1 MFVFVPI
8 SDENPTPKK
17 PVLTWTLIAMNFL
30 VFLYQLS
37 LSGGANQALVNEF
50 GVRPSVFFE
59 MQNFHTIVTSAF
71 LHAGWMHLLS
81 NMLFLYIYGD
91 NIEGYL
97 GRTNFLIFY
106 ALGGVSAALL
116 QSFFSGGVDVPMIGA
131 SGCIAGVMGAYFVLY
146 PNARINVFVWFL
158 IFIQFIKVPAKIVL
172 LMWIIGQFISAA
184 GGSYSGVAYFAH
196 IGGFIFGYVAIKYFF
211 TEHVRRARVIT
222 NYEEVREN
230 DLPISRKNKSQGL
243 SRDD

>member
-17 PVLTWTLIAMNFL
+17 PVLTWTLIAINFL

-59 MQNFHTIVTSAF
+59 MQNFHTIVTSVF

-131 SGCIAGVMGAYFVLY
+131 SGCIAGVMGAYYVLY

>member
-17 PVLTWTLIAMNFL
+17 PVLTWTLIAINFL

-131 SGCIAGVMGAYFVLY
+131 SGCIAGVMGAYYVLY
-146 PNARINVFVWFL
+146 PNARITVFVWFL